1 MTFEERE
8 KRVDEILS
16 RGIIVEILPSREEF
30 RKALLEKKLIFYI
43 GADPTG
49 DSLHLSH
56 AKNFML
62 LEEFR
67 QLGHHVNVLFGDFT
81 ACIGD
86 PSDRESSRTMLTREK
101 ARENAASWVSQI
113 SRIINFDDSEN
124 PAHVRYNSEWID
136 QLTPLEMVDLFTH
149 TTVQQLIERD
159 MFQRRL
165 DADKPI
171 FLNEFVY
178 PMFQGYDS
186 VAMDVDV
193 ELCGT
198 DQIFNALMGRSL
210 VRDFNNKEKFVVAVN
225 LMANPVTG
233 ELMSKSNGTGVFLKS
248 GSVDMFGQLMQQPDE
263 MIEIILINNTRIP
276 LENIK
281 ELDIPNHPMEAKM
294 FMAYEV
300 TKIFHGEDAADHAK
314 ETFIS
319 TFSKRKFPENAPIV
333 NTENEKIGILDLV
346 CKCMPNESKSN
357 ARRLISQSSVS
368 IDGEKH
374 SELDEMIE
382 IPSEGFLEVKIGK
395 RGFYRVQQE

>member
-1 MTFEERE
+1 MTFKE
-8 KRVDEILS
+8 KEKKIDEILS
-16 RGIIVEILPSREEF
+16 RGIIVEILPSKEEF
-30 RKALLEKKLIFYI
+30 RKALLEKKLTFYI

-56 AKNFML
+56 AKNFLL

-67 QLGHHVNVLFGDFT
+67 QLGHNVNVLFGDFT

-101 ARENAASWVSQI
+101 ARENASSSVNQI
-113 SRIINFDDSEN
+113 SRIINFDDPKN

-136 QLTPLEMVDLFTH
+136 QLTPLKVVDLFTH

-165 DADKPI
+165 EASKPI
-171 FLNEFVY
+171 YLNEFVY

-248 GSVDMFGQLMQQPDE
+248 GAVDMFGQLMQQPDE
-263 MIEIILINNTRIP
+263 MIEIILVNNTRIS
-276 LENIK
+276 LEKIK
-281 ELDIPNHPMEAKM
+281 ELDIPNQPLEAKM

-300 TKIFHGEDAADHAK
+300 TKIFHGEDAANNAK
-314 ETFIS
+314 ETFVS

-333 NTENEKIGILDLV
+333 NTESETIGILDLV

-368 IDGEKH
+368 INNEKH
-374 SELDEMIE
+374 NELDEIIV
-382 IPSEGFLEVKIGK
+382 IPSDGFLEVKIGK
-395 RGFYRVQQE
+395 RGFYRIQQ